1 MAQNFLII
9 GNGFDIAHGLKTQY
23 PDFLS
28 FCENY
33 DENNPVSDISELNE
47 EFSAFIKYNVWLRY
61 FLKITWLPF
70 QKRLDAT
77 WIDFEKEVSEIIQ
90 VIEADSPKIKSAY
103 RSKNA
108 NEFWLELH
116 GRRELDRFLLC
127 FGEYDVDSHK
137 YILSAENVTDLNS
150 FLTFLYVQLRA
161 FTRAFEIY
169 CLKINQTAIT
179 DPIIFSERGMLIR
192 KAEAERISSWQQFHA
207 AKEHLHDDVEE
218 LEQLRD
224 KADNRYYCL
233 MSDIHPI
240 DYLSMGRFSF
250 VLSFNYT
257 NTFERLYG
265 DEKTKYCYIH
275 GKAQENKEC
284 TNLILGIDDNLSNG
298 DESRNFQ
305 CVRFKKYYQRIIF
318 KTGAEY
324 KDWLTAVANTENYVH
339 IVGHSLDCTD
349 YDVLYEFFSD
359 SQFKIIVYYY
369 NDKDFEEKIQR
380 VIRLL
385 AYKGG
390 NGRDELIKRVHG
402 KDWSIKFVYQYDET
416 DGLFKAPTTSTDE
429 FLEVDAN

>member
-1 MAQNFLII
+1 M
-9 GNGFDIAHGLKTQY
+9 
-23 PDFLS
+23 
-28 FCENY
+28 
-33 DENNPVSDISELNE
+33 LN
-47 EFSAFIKYNVWLRY
+47 K
-61 FLKITWLPF
+61 
-70 QKRLDAT
+70 
-77 WIDFEKEVSEIIQ
+77 
-90 VIEADSPKIKSAY
+90 
-103 RSKNA
+103 
-108 NEFWLELH
+108 
-116 GRRELDRFLLC
+116 
-127 FGEYDVDSHK
+127 
-137 YILSAENVTDLNS
+137 
-150 FLTFLYVQLRA
+150 
-161 FTRAFEIY
+161 
-169 CLKINQTAIT
+169 
-179 DPIIFSERGMLIR
+179 
-192 KAEAERISSWQQFHA
+192 ERIKKSKLRWQNAVLNFDFFVNLFCFA
-207 AKEHLHDDVEE
+207 EKPL
-218 LEQLRD
+218 D
-224 KADNRYYCL
+224 KFRLDNRYYCL

-416 DGLFKAPTTSTDE
+416 DGLFKAPTTSTDV